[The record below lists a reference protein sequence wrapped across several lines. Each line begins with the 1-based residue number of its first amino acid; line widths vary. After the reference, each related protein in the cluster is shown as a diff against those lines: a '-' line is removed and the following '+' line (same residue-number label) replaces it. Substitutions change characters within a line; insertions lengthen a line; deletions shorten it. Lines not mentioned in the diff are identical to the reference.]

1 MTPRKFI
8 EYILN
13 VENKLYRWTLGT
25 GIILFLTYFIY
36 TEYPFD
42 FESHAFR
49 YIVIAS
55 IFILY
60 LAFWMILHRSINRT
74 LHDKT
79 NKRIAQ
85 ESDELVDLMVR
96 NKVRIPCGIH
106 SILESMDKI
115 EMKNKMESKMK
126 EEEK

>member
-1 MTPRKFI
+1 
-8 EYILN
+8 L
-13 VENKLYRWTLGT
+13 V
-25 GIILFLTYFIY
+25 
-36 TEYPFD
+36 
-42 FESHAFR
+42 
-49 YIVIAS
+49 
-55 IFILY
+55 
-60 LAFWMILHRSINRT
+60 FWLILHRSINRT

-106 SILESMDKI
+106 SILESMEKI
-115 EMKNKMESKMK
+115 EMKNKMESQMKK